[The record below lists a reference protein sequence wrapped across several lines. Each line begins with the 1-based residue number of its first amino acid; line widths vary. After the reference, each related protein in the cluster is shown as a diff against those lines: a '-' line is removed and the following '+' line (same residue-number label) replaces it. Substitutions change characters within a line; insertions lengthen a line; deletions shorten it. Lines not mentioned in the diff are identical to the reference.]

1 MATELDKFKKP
12 YGDLKYIMEKKEFFS
27 RISKLGRNDK
37 CFCGSDKKF
46 KKCCLKSIRENK

>member
-46 KKCCLKSIRENK
+46 KKCCLKSIRENI